1 MDLFQRFKVKARFT
15 LLISFI
21 SLISLTQGAILFSS
35 NDNILGQATIIA
47 DIEIPLLNKA
57 HELKL
62 ATVQV
67 QQWLTDISATRA
79 QDGLNDGFDE
89 AEKQAKVFYKLI
101 AELQL
106 LDTKNSQR
114 YEGLKPV
121 FDAYYKAGKRMAQS
135 YIDEGPEGGNKMMGN
150 FDAAAARMTETV
162 DEFLAQSIIRSKEA
176 LEEEKSLMSE
186 TVTIIS
192 VTVLSVLIGLA
203 LLYFIMT
210 KMVKT
215 LTLLPPVVNKLA
227 SGDLTTVFD
236 ASGQDEISQ
245 IMGSLNE
252 LQIKL
257 QNMVKQ
263 MQDTGV
269 HLNQTAGR
277 LSTKASDASVDA
289 QKLYA
294 ETEQVAAAMNEM
306 NSTVTEVAN
315 NTDKTALSA
324 ETANKETKAGKELV
338 DKTVVDMRSLSEK
351 IDNGAT
357 TIRELEENSESI
369 SKVLEVIQGIAEQT
383 NLLALNAAIEAARAG
398 EQGRGFAVVAD
409 EVRTLAGR
417 TQESTEEIRSMI
429 DKLQTGSRQAV
440 EVMDSSCEK
449 AAETVNKAVSAGASL
464 NTIADSVELI
474 TAMSAQIAHAGKEQ
488 ETVVEEVARSVVK
501 IHDTASRAA
510 DESKE
515 TVTLSEQLLEL
526 SVALEGM
533 TNQFKT

>member
-1 MDLFQRFKVKARFT
+1 MDLFQRFTIKARFT

-89 AEKQAKVFYKLI
+89 AEKQAKVFYKLV
-101 AELQL
+101 ADLQL

-121 FDAYYKAGKRMAQS
+121 FAAYYTAGKTMAQA

-150 FDAAAARMTETV
+150 FDAAAAKMTETV
-162 DEFLAQSIIRSKEA
+162 DEFLDQSIIRSKEA

-324 ETANKETKAGKELV
+324 ETANNETKAGKELV
-338 DKTVVDMRSLSEK
+338 DKTVIDMRSLSEK

-429 DKLQTGSRQAV
+429 EKLQTGSRQAV

-464 NTIADSVELI
+464 NTIADAVELI
-474 TAMSAQIAHAGKEQ
+474 NTMSTQIAHAGKEQ